1 MALTESERLQS
12 SDAPQP
18 PGAKTTGQRA
28 RQGQNIKGMLAVL
41 VVGVLLVVIAY
52 AVMLALQQQ
61 PSAVVNDS
69 ANDAASAPVQQQ
81 FPKSPDQATPQSS
94 PLPAQP
100 QQ

>member
-41 VVGVLLVVIAY
+41 VVGIVLVVIAY
-52 AVMLALQQQ
+52 SIMLAL
-61 PSAVVNDS
+61 
-69 ANDAASAPVQQQ
+69 
-81 FPKSPDQATPQSS
+81 SS
-94 PLPAQP
+94 EPA
-100 QQ
+100 

>member
-41 VVGVLLVVIAY
+41 VVGIVLVVIAY
-52 AVMLALQQQ
+52 SIMLALSSE
-61 PSAVVNDS
+61 PAAVTDAS
-69 ANDAASAPVQQQ
+69 RNDAALAPTT
-81 FPKSPDQATPQSS
+81 QAPPGDSTVAGQPSTP
-94 PLPAQP
+94 PAQP
-100 QQ
+100 N